1 MKKTLII
8 VAVVIVIILI
18 FLTRGSTKASVSIG
32 AVLPVTGWGAYWAE
46 PVSNGIKLAVEDIQ
60 KEHGDSAINVIIE
73 DDQSA
78 VKSAASAA
86 SKLVSIDKVDAV
98 YTEFSSLGL
107 AASPIVQSAGKVL
120 LYSAMTPKILETNH
134 LSVKSFVN
142 IKTACDSYVEYAP
155 KNEVRKIAIFAKIG
169 DVAPTCIASLKK
181 SYSDGD
187 LLIFDNIAGGDF
199 KTLLLKAKQFGANS
213 IIAIVVE
220 ADANTLI
227 KQASDM
233 GINIPLFCHKAD
245 CMTDKILANYASALE
260 GSIYFDS
267 PISPAFAKK
276 YTDKFG
282 SADAGLMEAAAFSY
296 ENIQNLFFAEK
307 TCKKDSQCVV
317 NYFSNTERK
326 ADSALSGMRYVDRM
340 ATLDQKF
347 YKITAGK
354 PVEMQL

>member
-1 MKKTLII
+1 MKKILII
-8 VAVVIVIILI
+8 LAIIVVIVIIA
-18 FLTRGSTKASVSIG
+18 TQRTTKASINIG

-60 KEHGDSAINVIIE
+60 KEYDDSSVNVIIE
-73 DDQSA
+73 DDQSLP
-78 VKSAASAA
+78 KFAASAA

-120 LYSAMTPKILETNH
+120 LYSAMTPKILETNP

-155 KNEVRKIAIFAKIG
+155 KNDIRKIAIFAKIG

-181 SYSDGD
+181 SYSDSD
-187 LLIFDNIAGGDF
+187 LLIFDNIAGSDF
-199 KTLLLKAKQFGANS
+199 KTLLLKAKQFGADS

-227 KQASDM
+227 KQSSDM

-245 CMTDKILANYASALE
+245 CMTDKILANYAPALE

-267 PISPAFAKK
+267 PISPEFAQR
-276 YTDKFG
+276 YTARFG
-282 SADAGLMEAAAFSY
+282 SADAGLMEAAAFGY
-296 ENIQNLFFAEK
+296 ENITNLFLAEK
-307 TCKKDSQCVV
+307 KCNKDGPCVV
-317 NYFSNTERK
+317 NYFSNTERR

-347 YKITAGK
+347 YKITGGK
-354 PVEMQL
+354 PVEIQL